1 MRIKTPDLAR
11 YSEKNNVSDFFF
23 GQKITFQF
31 DLNRTFFG
39 GKNFIPVY
47 FQEIWHCRNT
57 LFIDV
62 RAEYA

>member
-11 YSEKNNVSDFFF
+11 YSEKKNVIDFFF

-31 DLNRTFFG
+31 DLNRTFFW
-39 GKNFIPVY
+39 GKKFYPGIFSGNLALY
-47 FQEIWHCRNT
+47 T

-62 RAEYA
+62 CAEYA